1 MIEIYVVG
9 DPNLYVVKVIDI
21 EHRFF
26 FGGLEI
32 YYLGEHSIIVC
43 TTYDVH
49 VCDYEKKS
57 LMMAWPI
64 LSVCQLIARLWKNG
78 GCAYRQAVGG

>member
-1 MIEIYVVG
+1 MESK
-9 DPNLYVVKVIDI
+9 NF
-21 EHRFF
+21 EHC
-26 FGGLEI
+26 L
-32 YYLGEHSIIVC
+32 YLGFGNILSWGNKVC

>member
-1 MIEIYVVG
+1 MEKFRI
-9 DPNLYVVKVIDI
+9 L
-21 EHRFF
+21 FF
-26 FGGLEI
+26 FGVLEI
-32 YYLGEHSIIVC
+32 YYLGGIKYVL